1 MSTPFQFYRPSEYN
15 SETKFQL
22 WTTALIDQHDA
33 WCSCCRPMAH
43 LLSGL
48 FPPDHKDYNLTIK
61 QIIEREYNT
70 PLCHFS
76 GEEERNF
83 GEGATGHGT
92 EEIPTK
98 EEDKE
103 EEKEDLDI
111 EGLIAA
117 AEEAEKR

>member
-1 MSTPFQFYRPSEYN
+1 MCTPFQFYRPSEYN

-61 QIIEREYNT
+61 EIIEREYNT
-70 PLCHFS
+70 PLCHFTGE
-76 GEEERNF
+76 GEES
-83 GEGATGHGT
+83 GGGAAKDPGT
-92 EEIPTK
+92 AGISTREEL
-98 EEDKE
+98 KE

-111 EGLIAA
+111 EGL
-117 AEEAEKR
+117 